1 MTTKYPVRSNG
12 FTLIEV
18 LIYTIIFAVSAVFL
32 VGILMAITRV
42 QSRQS
47 SVNEVNAQIT
57 FVDKTIQ
64 RLVREASLVDMD
76 AGESTTTLTL
86 RMASSTFDPTT
97 IYVDASSTAIYLQ
110 EGEGTAQALTDSNVT
125 VNNFLVTKY
134 ENPGG
139 PTIVQVDLTLE
150 FNATSPQSQAVRT
163 LRTAVTKISAATFDS
178 SILPNSNDSYDVG
191 NAVNNWKDAYFSG
204 EIGIG
209 TGPVSAV
216 KIKSNGDIGF
226 ASSSAGI
233 IFVAPGG
240 SCFHL
245 KLNNAGNI
253 ATSTAACP

>member
-1 MTTKYPVRSNG
+1 MNRKSRGG

-18 LIYTIIFAVSAVFL
+18 LIYTVIFAISAVFL
-32 VGILMAITRV
+32 VGILAAITRV

-47 SVNEVNAQIT
+47 SINEVNAQIG

-64 RLVREASLVDMD
+64 RLVREASLIDMT

-86 RMASSTFDPTT
+86 RMASSTLDPTK
-97 IYVDASSTAIYLQ
+97 IYVDASNTAVYIQ
-110 EGEGTAQALTDSNVT
+110 EGTGTAQALTGSNVK

-150 FNATSPQSQAVRT
+150 YITTSPQQEAVRT
-163 LRTAVTKISAATFDS
+163 LRTAVSKISAATFDS
-178 SILPNSNDSYDVG
+178 SVLPNANNTYDIG
-191 NAVNNWKDAYFSG
+191 NSANNWKDAYFSG
-204 EIGIG
+204 NIGIG
-209 TGPVSAV
+209 SAPVSAV
-216 KIKSNGDIGF
+216 KLKANGDIGF

-245 KLNNAGNI
+245 KLNNSGNI